1 MHSHD
6 KAVITF
12 PQPMD
17 NERTI
22 PPDAARTIAIQVL
35 VAYGAT
41 AEHADKVSRHL
52 IDSDMSG
59 VRSHGILRLPQYVQS
74 IIDGEIDPVASPI
87 VGRSIEGLINLDA
100 AQCFGQ
106 VAGIEATRLVE
117 AAAQRNGIGMV
128 TVHEAGHTGRL
139 GAYAEE
145 LGSSG
150 YLAVV
155 VCSGSSEGHRVAP
168 IGGRQGRLA
177 TNPIAY
183 AVPSNSDPIV
193 GDFSTA
199 AAPEG
204 AIRVLRNL
212 GVAAPQ
218 DTLLDAAGLATTNPN
233 VLYEDPP
240 GSILPLGGISRG
252 HRGFALAILVEA
264 LATLLAGDNTEDLA
278 RTGSNLAFLALS
290 VDKEFRSRTDRL
302 IDYIR
307 HAEPTD
313 PATPILLP
321 GEREYR
327 MRRQSTGVRVD
338 DKTWHQVVTLA
349 SERSIYLNWT

>member
-1 MHSHD
+1 
-6 KAVITF
+6 
-12 PQPMD
+12 MD
-17 NERTI
+17 GERII
-22 PPDAARTIAIQVL
+22 PPDAARAIAVQVL
-35 VAYGAT
+35 EAYGAT
-41 AEHADKVSRHL
+41 AEHAVLVAGHL

-59 VRSHGILRLPQYVQS
+59 VRSHGFLRLPQYVQS
-74 IIDGEIDPVASPI
+74 IVDGEIDPVASPV
-87 VGRSIEGLINLDA
+87 VGRADKGRANLDA
-100 AQCFGQ
+100 ARCFGQ
-106 VAGIEATRLVE
+106 VAGVEATRLVE
-117 AAAQRNGIGMV
+117 ATAQRNGIGMV

-150 YLAVV
+150 YLALV

-168 IGGRQGRLA
+168 IGGRRGRLA
-177 TNPIAY
+177 TNPIAF

-212 GVAAPQ
+212 GVAAPP
-218 DTLLDAAGLATTNPN
+218 DTLLDAAGLGTTDPN

-240 GSILPLGGISRG
+240 GSILPLGGMSRG

-264 LATLLAGDNTEDLA
+264 LATLLAGDGTEDPS
-278 RTGSNLAFLALS
+278 RTGSNLAFLAVS
-290 VDKEFRSRTDRL
+290 VDEEFRSRTDRL
-302 IDYIR
+302 IEYIR
-307 HAEPTD
+307 DAEPSD

-338 DKTWHQVVTLA
+338 EKTWHQVTVLA
-349 SERSIYLNWT
+349 SQRGIHLERL